1 MMKKILVPIDGSD
14 ISLRAMNFAI
24 ELGKHFASEIVVLNV
39 DIPYDLSRIK
49 PAVKDKDGNEIES
62 ARLTPLE
69 LAQREAGKSGYDK
82 ITFKKYVDIDP
93 AEKICEVAE
102 TIDADLIVMGNRGM
116 GVLAGFFLGSV
127 STKVSQSVHCPVT
140 IVK

>member
-116 GVLAGFFLGSV
+116 GVLAGFFLGCV
-127 STKVSQSVHCPVT
+127 STKVSQSAHCPVT
-140 IVK
+140 IVN

>member
-49 PAVKDKDGNEIES
+49 PAVKDKDGNEIDMRQNFDDEETGFDM
-62 ARLTPLE
+62 RDV
-69 LAQREAGKSGYDK
+69 AGS
-82 ITFKKYVDIDP
+82 
-93 AEKICEVAE
+93 E
-102 TIDADLIVMGNRGM
+102 T
-116 GVLAGFFLGSV
+116 VLFGTSL
-127 STKVSQSVHCPVT
+127 KVY
-140 IVK
+140 

>member
-69 LAQREAGKSGYDK
+69 LAQREAGNQAMTRSPSRNMSISIRRKKSAK
-82 ITFKKYVDIDP
+82 WQRPLTRTSSSWAI
-93 AEKICEVAE
+93 AEWASLPDSSWAVSAQRFPKVP
-102 TIDADLIVMGNRGM
+102 IVR
-116 GVLAGFFLGSV
+116 
-127 STKVSQSVHCPVT
+127 
-140 IVK
+140 

>member
-1 MMKKILVPIDGSD
+1 
-14 ISLRAMNFAI
+14 MNFAI

-69 LAQREAGKSGYDK
+69 LAQREAGNQAMTRSPSRNMSISIRRKNLRSGRD
-82 ITFKKYVDIDP
+82 
-93 AEKICEVAE
+93 
-102 TIDADLIVMGNRGM
+102 
-116 GVLAGFFLGSV
+116 
-127 STKVSQSVHCPVT
+127 H
-140 IVK
+140 

>member
-49 PAVKDKDGNEIES
+49 PAVK
-62 ARLTPLE
+62 A
-69 LAQREAGKSGYDK
+69 
-82 ITFKKYVDIDP
+82 
-93 AEKICEVAE
+93 
-102 TIDADLIVMGNRGM
+102 LIVTRPMMRTIS
-116 GVLAGFFLGSV
+116 FFSLLPF
-127 STKVSQSVHCPVT
+127 T
-140 IVK
+140 